1 MSYDL
6 AFNSLSKKLIRELIY
21 KDDDGAVV
29 RSWLWREAD
38 RTKLTK
44 ETRNALIYM
53 ELVNKN
59 GQRNFSR
66 L

>member
-6 AFNSLSKKLIRELIY
+6 VLNSLSKKLIRELIY

>member
-6 AFNSLSKKLIRELIY
+6 VFNSLSKKLIRELIY

>member
-21 KDDDGAVV
+21 KDNDGAVV